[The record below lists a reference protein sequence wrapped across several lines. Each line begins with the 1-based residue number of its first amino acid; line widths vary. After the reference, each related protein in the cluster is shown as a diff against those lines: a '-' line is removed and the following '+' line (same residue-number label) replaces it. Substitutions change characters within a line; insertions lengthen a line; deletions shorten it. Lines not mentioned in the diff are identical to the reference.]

1 MKYIYYS
8 LLLLFVC
15 SLPLSAQLR
24 PKYEDDILTIKKY
37 DKMYA
42 PPVRPTIF
50 VGSSSIRRWG
60 DLERT
65 FAAYTVMNRG
75 IGGAVIN
82 EITQY
87 VPELIVEYKP
97 KQIVIYVGEND
108 LGDKTTTADS
118 IFQRTKKLLTTIRT
132 ALPTVPILYISIKP
146 SPAREKMLPVAKE
159 ANLLISNYL
168 LTQPNIRFIDVY
180 HLMLSP
186 EGKLRPELFLP
197 DMLHM
202 NAEGYKIWT
211 KAIQPFL
218 MKRKERN

>member
-8 LLLLFVC
+8 LLFIFAFSIQLK
-15 SLPLSAQLR
+15 AQLR

-65 FAAYTVMNRG
+65 FAAYTAMNRG

-82 EITQY
+82 EITEY

-108 LGDKTTTADS
+108 LGEKTTTADS
-118 IFQRTKKLLTTIRT
+118 IFHRTKRLISTIRA

-146 SPAREKMLPVAKE
+146 SPARDKMMPIARE
-159 ANLLISNYL
+159 ANFLISNYL
-168 LTQPNIRFIDVY
+168 ITQPNIRFIDVF
-180 HLMLSP
+180 HLMITT
-186 EGKLRPELFLP
+186 EGKSRPELFLP

-202 NAEGYKIWT
+202 NTQGYKIWT

-218 MKRKERN
+218 IKRKEL